1 MSIGRRRGRILAF
14 QALVAWD
21 MGGAVLDDLLTFSWQ
36 TDGSAPGLH
45 DYIFPKMMV
54 LGTIENIS
62 EIDKKIA
69 ENLDNWVI
77 ERLNSVDK
85 AILRLSVYSL
95 LYQKDT
101 PAPIVIDEAI
111 NLAKDFGTDDSYK
124 FVNAV
129 LDSIKRECLDCSYE
143 KDKN

>member
-36 TDGSAPGLH
+36 QTEKLESELEPDKYL
-45 DYIFPKMMV
+45 FPKMMV
-54 LGTIENIS
+54 LGTIENIT
-62 EIDKKIA
+62 EIDKVIQ

-77 ERLNSVDK
+77 DRLNSVDK

-95 LYQKDT
+95 IYQKDT
-101 PAPIVIDEAI
+101 PPPIVIDEAI

-129 LDSIKRECLDCSYE
+129 LDSIKNKS
-143 KDKN
+143 

>member
-36 TDGSAPGLH
+36 TDGSESGLH

-129 LDSIKRECLDCSYE
+129 LDSIKNKS
-143 KDKN
+143 

>member
-1 MSIGRRRGRILAF
+1 MSVGRRRGRILAF

-21 MGGAVLDDLLTFSWQ
+21 MGVSVLDDLLTFSWQ
-36 TDGSAPGLH
+36 QTEKLESELEPDKYL
-45 DYIFPKMMV
+45 FPKMMV
-54 LGTIENIS
+54 LGTIENIT
-62 EIDKKIA
+62 EIDKVIQ
-69 ENLDNWVI
+69 ENLDNWVMD
-77 ERLNSVDK
+77 RLNSVDK

-101 PAPIVIDEAI
+101 PPPIVIDEAI

-129 LDSIKRECLDCSYE
+129 LDSIKNKS
-143 KDKN
+143 

>member
-14 QALVAWD
+14 QALAAWD

-36 TDGSAPGLH
+36 KEQSESEESSDK
-45 DYIFPKMMV
+45 YIFPKMML
-54 LGTIENIS
+54 LGTIENIT
-62 EIDKKIA
+62 EIDKAIQ

-129 LDSIKRECLDCSYE
+129 LDSIKNKS
-143 KDKN
+143 

>member
-1 MSIGRRRGRILAF
+1 MSVGRRRGRILAF

-21 MGGAVLDDLLTFSWQ
+21 MGGTVLDDLLTFSWQ
-36 TDGSAPGLH
+36 AEKTELKPGFN
-45 DYIFPKMMV
+45 DYLFPKMMV

-62 EIDKKIA
+62 QIDKIIS
-69 ENLDNWVI
+69 ENLNNWII

-129 LDSIKRECLDCSYE
+129 LDSIKNKS
-143 KDKN
+143 

>member
-1 MSIGRRRGRILAF
+1 MSVGRRRGRILAF
-14 QALVAWD
+14 QALAAWD
-21 MGGAVLDDLLTFSWQ
+21 MGGAVLDDLLKFSWQ
-36 TDGSAPGLH
+36 NEDSTDPNRYL
-45 DYIFPKMMV
+45 FPKMMV
-54 LGTIENIS
+54 LGTIENIA
-62 EIDKKIA
+62 EIDKAIQS
-69 ENLDNWVI
+69 NLDNWVI

-101 PAPIVIDEAI
+101 PPPIVIDEAI

-129 LDSIKRECLDCSYE
+129 LDSIKNKS
-143 KDKN
+143 

>member
-1 MSIGRRRGRILAF
+1 
-14 QALVAWD
+14 
-21 MGGAVLDDLLTFSWQ
+21 
-36 TDGSAPGLH
+36 
-45 DYIFPKMMV
+45 MV

-129 LDSIKRECLDCSYE
+129 LDSIKNKS
-143 KDKN
+143 

>member
-1 MSIGRRRGRILAF
+1 MSVGRRRGRILAF

-21 MGGAVLDDLLTFSWQ
+21 MGGSVLDDLLIFPWQ
-36 TDGSAPGLH
+36 QTEKIESGLEA
-45 DYIFPKMMV
+45 DYLFPKMMV
-54 LGTIENIS
+54 LGTIENIT
-62 EIDKKIA
+62 EIDKVIQ
-69 ENLDNWVI
+69 ENLDNWVMD
-77 ERLNSVDK
+77 RLNSVDK

-101 PAPIVIDEAI
+101 PPPIVIDEAI

-129 LDSIKRECLDCSYE
+129 LDSIKNKS
-143 KDKN
+143 

>member
-1 MSIGRRRGRILAF
+1 MSVGRRRGRILAF

-21 MGGAVLDDLLTFSWQ
+21 VGGAVLDDLLNFSWQ
-36 TDGSAPGLH
+36 NEDSIKAPNSYL
-45 DYIFPKMMV
+45 FPKMMV
-54 LGTIENIS
+54 LGTIENIT
-62 EIDKKIA
+62 EIDKVIQ

-77 ERLNSVDK
+77 DRLNSVDK

-95 LYQKDT
+95 IYQKDT
-101 PAPIVIDEAI
+101 PPPIVIDEAI

-129 LDSIKRECLDCSYE
+129 LDSIKNKS
-143 KDKN
+143 

>member
-21 MGGAVLDDLLTFSWQ
+21 MGGTVLDDLLTFSWQ
-36 TDGSAPGLH
+36 QNEKVESGLES
-45 DYIFPKMMV
+45 DKYIFPRMMV
-54 LGTIENIS
+54 LGTIENIT
-62 EIDKKIA
+62 EIDRVIQ

-77 ERLNSVDK
+77 DRLNSVDK

-101 PAPIVIDEAI
+101 PSPIVIDEAI

-129 LDSIKRECLDCSYE
+129 LDSIKNKS
-143 KDKN
+143 

>member
-1 MSIGRRRGRILAF
+1 MSVGRRRGRILAF

-21 MGGAVLDDLLTFSWQ
+21 MGVSVLDDLLTFSWQ
-36 TDGSAPGLH
+36 QTEKLESELEPDKYL
-45 DYIFPKMMV
+45 FPKMMV
-54 LGTIENIS
+54 VGTIENIT
-62 EIDKKIA
+62 EIDKVIQ
-69 ENLDNWVI
+69 ENLDNWVMD
-77 ERLNSVDK
+77 RLNSVDK

-101 PAPIVIDEAI
+101 PPPIVIDEAI

-129 LDSIKRECLDCSYE
+129 LDSIKNKS
-143 KDKN
+143 

>member
-1 MSIGRRRGRILAF
+1 MSVGRRRGRILAF

-21 MGGAVLDDLLTFSWQ
+21 MGVSVLDDLLTFSWQ
-36 TDGSAPGLH
+36 QTEKLESELEPDKYL
-45 DYIFPKMMV
+45 FPKMMV

-62 EIDKKIA
+62 EIDKIIQ

-77 ERLNSVDK
+77 DRLNSVDK

-101 PAPIVIDEAI
+101 PPPIVIDEAI

-129 LDSIKRECLDCSYE
+129 LDSIKNKS
-143 KDKN
+143 

>member
-1 MSIGRRRGRILAF
+1 MSVGRRRGRILAF

-36 TDGSAPGLH
+36 QTEKIESGLES
-45 DYIFPKMMV
+45 DKYIFPRMMV
-54 LGTIENIS
+54 LGTIENIT
-62 EIDKKIA
+62 EIDKIIQG
-69 ENLDNWVI
+69 NLDNWVI
-77 ERLNSVDK
+77 DRLNSVDK

-101 PAPIVIDEAI
+101 PPPIVIDEAI

-129 LDSIKRECLDCSYE
+129 LDSIKNKS
-143 KDKN
+143 

>member
-1 MSIGRRRGRILAF
+1 MSVGRRRGRILAF

-21 MGGAVLDDLLTFSWQ
+21 MGVSVLDDLLTFSWQ
-36 TDGSAPGLH
+36 QTEKLESELEPDKYL
-45 DYIFPKMMV
+45 FPKMMV
-54 LGTIENIS
+54 LGTIENIT
-62 EIDKKIA
+62 EIDKVIQ

-77 ERLNSVDK
+77 DRLNSVDK

-95 LYQKDT
+95 IYQKDT
-101 PAPIVIDEAI
+101 PPPIVIDEAI

-129 LDSIKRECLDCSYE
+129 LDSIKNKS
-143 KDKN
+143 

>member
-129 LDSIKRECLDCSYE
+129 LDSIKNKS
-143 KDKN
+143 

>member
-1 MSIGRRRGRILAF
+1 MSVGRRRGRILAF

-21 MGGAVLDDLLTFSWQ
+21 MGVSVLDDLLTFSWQ
-36 TDGSAPGLH
+36 QTEKLESELEPDKYL
-45 DYIFPKMMV
+45 FPKMMV
-54 LGTIENIS
+54 LGTIENIT
-62 EIDKKIA
+62 EIDKIIQ
-69 ENLDNWVI
+69 ENLDNWVMD
-77 ERLNSVDK
+77 RLNSVDK

-101 PAPIVIDEAI
+101 PPPIVIDEAI

-129 LDSIKRECLDCSYE
+129 LDSIKNKS
-143 KDKN
+143 

>member
-1 MSIGRRRGRILAF
+1 MSVGRRRGRILAF

-21 MGGAVLDDLLTFSWQ
+21 MGVSVLDDLLTFSWQ
-36 TDGSAPGLH
+36 QTEKLESELEPDKYL
-45 DYIFPKMMV
+45 FPKMMV
-54 LGTIENIS
+54 LGTIENIT
-62 EIDKKIA
+62 EIDKVIQ
-69 ENLDNWVI
+69 ENMDNWVI
-77 ERLNSVDK
+77 DRLNSVDK

-101 PAPIVIDEAI
+101 PPPIVIDEAI

-129 LDSIKRECLDCSYE
+129 LDSIKNKS
-143 KDKN
+143 

>member
-14 QALVAWD
+14 QALCAWD
-21 MGGAVLDDLLTFSWQ
+21 LGASSLDDLLDFSWE
-36 TDGSAPGLH
+36 TEKLKAPPDEDSLV
-45 DYIFPKMMV
+45 FSKMMV
-54 LGTIENIS
+54 LGTIENINK
-62 EIDKKIA
+62 IDSCIQA
-69 ENLDNWVI
+69 NLDNWVL

-95 LYQKDT
+95 LYQKDI

-111 NLAKDFGTDDSYK
+111 KMAKQFGTDDSYK

-129 LDSIKRECLDCSYE
+129 LDSIK
-143 KDKN
+143 KTA

>member
-1 MSIGRRRGRILAF
+1 MSVGRRRGRILAF

-21 MGGAVLDDLLTFSWQ
+21 MGGAVLDDLLNFSWQ
-36 TDGSAPGLH
+36 NEDSTNDPNRYL
-45 DYIFPKMMV
+45 FPKMMV
-54 LGTIENIS
+54 LGTIENIT
-62 EIDKKIA
+62 EIDKAIQA
-69 ENLDNWVI
+69 NLDNWVI

-101 PAPIVIDEAI
+101 PPPIVIDEAI
-111 NLAKDFGTDDSYK
+111 NLAKGFGTDDSYK

-129 LDSIKRECLDCSYE
+129 LDSIKNKS
-143 KDKN
+143 

>member
-1 MSIGRRRGRILAF
+1 MSVGRRRGRILAF
-14 QALVAWD
+14 QALTAWD

-36 TDGSAPGLH
+36 ENEKMESELESDK
-45 DYIFPKMMV
+45 YIFPKMMV
-54 LGTIENIS
+54 LGTIENIT
-62 EIDKKIA
+62 EIDKVIQ

-77 ERLNSVDK
+77 DRLNSVDK

-101 PAPIVIDEAI
+101 PPPIVIDEAI

-129 LDSIKRECLDCSYE
+129 LDSIKNKS
-143 KDKN
+143 

>member
-1 MSIGRRRGRILAF
+1 MSVGRRRGRILAF

-21 MGGAVLDDLLTFSWQ
+21 MGGSVLDDLLTFSWQ
-36 TDGSAPGLH
+36 QTEKIESGLES
-45 DYIFPKMMV
+45 DKYIFPRMMV
-54 LGTIENIS
+54 LGTIENIT
-62 EIDKKIA
+62 EIDKVIQ

-77 ERLNSVDK
+77 DRLNSVDK

-95 LYQKDT
+95 IYQKDT
-101 PAPIVIDEAI
+101 PPPIVIDEAI

-129 LDSIKRECLDCSYE
+129 LDSIKNNS
-143 KDKN
+143 

>member
-21 MGGAVLDDLLTFSWQ
+21 MGGTVLDDLLTFSWQ
-36 TDGSAPGLH
+36 QNEKIESGLES
-45 DYIFPKMMV
+45 DKYIFPRMMI
-54 LGTIENIS
+54 LGTIENIT
-62 EIDKKIA
+62 EIDRVIQ

-77 ERLNSVDK
+77 DRLNSVDK

-101 PAPIVIDEAI
+101 PSPIVIDEAI

-129 LDSIKRECLDCSYE
+129 LDSIKNKS
-143 KDKN
+143 

>member
-21 MGGAVLDDLLTFSWQ
+21 MGGTVLDDLLTFSWQ
-36 TDGSAPGLH
+36 QNEKVESGLES
-45 DYIFPKMMV
+45 DKYIFPRMMV
-54 LGTIENIS
+54 LGTIENIT
-62 EIDKKIA
+62 EIDRVIQ

-77 ERLNSVDK
+77 DRLNSVDK
-85 AILRLSVYSL
+85 AILRLSVYSF

-101 PAPIVIDEAI
+101 PSPIVIDEAI

-129 LDSIKRECLDCSYE
+129 LDSIKNKS
-143 KDKN
+143 

>member
-1 MSIGRRRGRILAF
+1 MSVGRRRGRILAF

-21 MGGAVLDDLLTFSWQ
+21 MGGAVLDDLLKFSWQ
-36 TDGSAPGLH
+36 TEDPIKDPNRYL
-45 DYIFPKMMV
+45 FPKMMV
-54 LGTIENIS
+54 LGTIENIA
-62 EIDKKIA
+62 EIDKAIQA
-69 ENLDNWVI
+69 NLDNWVI

-101 PAPIVIDEAI
+101 PPPIVIDEAI

-129 LDSIKRECLDCSYE
+129 LDSIKNKS
-143 KDKN
+143 

>member
-1 MSIGRRRGRILAF
+1 MSVGRRRGRILAF

-21 MGGAVLDDLLTFSWQ
+21 MGVSVLDDLLTFSWQ
-36 TDGSAPGLH
+36 QTEKLESELEPDKYL
-45 DYIFPKMMV
+45 FPKMMV
-54 LGTIENIS
+54 LGTIENIT
-62 EIDKKIA
+62 EIDKVIQ

-77 ERLNSVDK
+77 DRLNSVDK

-101 PAPIVIDEAI
+101 PPPIVIDEAI

-129 LDSIKRECLDCSYE
+129 LDSIKNKS
-143 KDKN
+143 